1 MIFWENYGT
10 IWEVIEDRGKYAR
23 VKFSTSRKD
32 MDVEGK
38 YHTSYWFANFIGKAY
53 DKVKDIEAG
62 TRVQLKG
69 TLDNEPFIDSTGER
83 AYRKTPA
90 MAVYD
95 FTVNTE
101 DAASNRS
108 MDMPPKQVK
117 TSNITK
123 EELPF

>member
-10 IWEVIEDRGKYAR
+10 IWEVLEDRGKYAR

-32 MDVEGK
+32 RDNEGK

-53 DKVKDIEAG
+53 EKVVDIEVG

-69 TLDNEPFIDSTGER
+69 TFDNEPFIDSTGEKV
-83 AYRKTPA
+83 YRKSPA

-95 FTVNTE
+95 FTVQS
-101 DAASNRS
+101 DSVVSGKS

-117 TSNITK
+117 TGQVTE